1 MYKKLTLIILV
12 TGLLA
17 YMSSCY
23 NNREDILDLP
33 KISFRGEVVPIVTA
47 GPCGC
52 HNMGD
57 PAFVQF
63 SQYLPAQQ
71 KDTIYYD
78 AILARVGKLETWVN
92 GGTHPGGGV
101 IDLTANEKAIIRAWI
116 QQGAKDDAASCV
128 ITGTVTFTTNIQ
140 PIYNT
145 TCKGANCHGGLGV
158 NLDYAKMSASE
169 SILNTI
175 MNSGGSSGHP
185 GGRLSLSSCTIDI
198 FKKWIQQGKQQ

>member
-1 MYKKLTLIILV
+1 MFKKITIIILA
-12 TGLLA
+12 TGLLV
-17 YMSSCY
+17 YVTSCY

-57 PAFVQF
+57 STFVQF
-63 SQYLPAQQ
+63 SQYLPAQG

-78 AILARVGKLETWVN
+78 AILARVGKFETWVN

-116 QQGAKDDAASCV
+116 QQGAKDDAAGCV
-128 ITGTVTFTTNIQ
+128 VTGTVTYTTNIQ
-140 PIYNT
+140 PIYVSS
-145 TCKGANCHGGLGV
+145 CKGANCHGGLAAV
-158 NLDYAKMSASE
+158 LDYAKMSANE
-169 SILNTI
+169 SRLTTI
-175 MNSGGSSGHP
+175 MNSGGVSGHP
-185 GGRLSLSSCTIDI
+185 GGRLSLSSCTIDL
-198 FKKWIQQGKQQ
+198 FKKWIQQGKPQ